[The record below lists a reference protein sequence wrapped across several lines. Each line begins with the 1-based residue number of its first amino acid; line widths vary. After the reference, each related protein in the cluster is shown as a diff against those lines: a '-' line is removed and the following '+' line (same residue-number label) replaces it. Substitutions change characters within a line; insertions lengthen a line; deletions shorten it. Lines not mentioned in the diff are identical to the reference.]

1 MTEIPNTLN
10 YMIAGFLVVVVG
22 TLIYIG
28 SLIVRW
34 KKYSKLKVEL
44 ENLLDHSKQQQ
55 KGN

>member
-10 YMIAGFLVVVVG
+10 YMVAGFLVVIIG

>member
-10 YMIAGFLVVVVG
+10 YMIAGFIVVVVG

-34 KKYSKLKVEL
+34 KNYSKLKVEL
-44 ENLLDHSKQQQ
+44 ECLLEHSKKQQ

>member
-10 YMIAGFLVVVVG
+10 YMIAGFLVVVIG

>member
-44 ENLLDHSKQQQ
+44 ENLLDHSKKQQ

>member
-10 YMIAGFLVVVVG
+10 YMVAGFLVVVIG

>member
-10 YMIAGFLVVVVG
+10 YMIAGFLVVIIG

>member
-34 KKYSKLKVEL
+34 KNYSKLKVEL
-44 ENLLDHSKQQQ
+44 ESLLEHSKKQQ

>member
-10 YMIAGFLVVVVG
+10 YMIAGFLVVFIG

>member
-10 YMIAGFLVVVVG
+10 YMVAGFLVVIIG

-44 ENLLDHSKQQQ
+44 KNLLDHSKKQQ

>member
-10 YMIAGFLVVVVG
+10 YMIAGFLVVVIG

-28 SLIVRW
+28 SLIARW